1 MGLAWGVFVEVG
13 AIVLV
18 GAIPLLPLLVRP
30 LVTHRR
36 RIVRGLAELLAMGL
50 FWIGFNWSCFAIWG
64 ATASVELDFWY
75 AIALVALLQIPAAW
89 ASHRVVFGD
98 SNPDT

>member
-1 MGLAWGVFVEVG
+1 MGGLWAFVGVG

-30 LVTHRR
+30 LVGHRCP
-36 RIVRGLAELLAMGL
+36 IVRAFAKALAMGL
-50 FWIGFNWSCFAIWG
+50 FWLGFNWSCFAIWG
-64 ATASVELDFWY
+64 ATGSVELDFWY
-75 AIALVALLQIPAAW
+75 GAALVVLLQIPAGCV
-89 ASHRVVFGD
+89 SYVVVFGG